1 MTAKDIP
8 NIISIMRMILVIPIV
23 VLLFKKSFAWAML
36 LFALAGISDALDGY
50 LAKHYNWHS
59 RLGSILDPLA
69 DKLLLIS
76 SFITLTWL
84 DLIPL
89 WVTGVVIARDIVI
102 VVGGVA
108 FHYLIGKFDMEP
120 TFISKANTFL
130 QIVLVFTVVFSYGAY
145 DLGQSSLD
153 ILFYAVSFT
162 SIVSGFHYAFH
173 WAKRSVS
180 QKNNEPMA

>member
-1 MTAKDIP
+1 
-8 NIISIMRMILVIPIV
+8 MRMILVIPIV
-23 VLLFKKSFAWAML
+23 VLLLKKSFAWAML

-50 LAKHYNWHS
+50 LAKHYNWHT

-84 DLIPL
+84 DLIPF
-89 WVTGVVIARDIVI
+89 WVTAVVIARDILI
-102 VVGGVA
+102 VAGGVA

-130 QIVLVFTVVFSYGAY
+130 QIMLILTVVFSYGVY
-145 DLGQSSLD
+145 DLGQFSLK
-153 ILFYAVSFT
+153 IIFYAVLVT
-162 SIVSGFHYAFH
+162 SRASGIHYAFH
-173 WAKRSVS
+173 WAKRSIK
-180 QKNNEPMA
+180 QKNSEPKV